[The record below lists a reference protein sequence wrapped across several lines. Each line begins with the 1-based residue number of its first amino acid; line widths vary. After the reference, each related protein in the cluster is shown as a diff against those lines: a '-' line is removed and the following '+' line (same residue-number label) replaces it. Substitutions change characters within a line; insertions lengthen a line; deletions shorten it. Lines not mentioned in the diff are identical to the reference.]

1 MPTTPFTT
9 LRFKIALFITVLLLV
24 TAGIFS
30 FLTVQTMNSR
40 ITDEVTR
47 RAEALCKSTA
57 ALAPYSMLAGD
68 ALGLDNIVAKVKG
81 ANPDVDY
88 VAVTGAAMQTVAHT
102 RVEERG
108 KKLSL
113 APGELISQSSDGTVA
128 YRVKNTSGLF
138 LEIMTPVVYK
148 NIPMGSVVIGI
159 NNSMLQA
166 ARTETRR
173 SILMG
178 FAVVMLL
185 GAGSIVILSS
195 VVARPIKELSL
206 GVEEL
211 KAGRRTKLRIYSHD
225 ELGSLTVSFNQMTE
239 KITRQQD
246 RLSASATELEEA
258 YVSTVKVLSAAI
270 DARDPYTLGHS
281 TRVAKYARQIGEA
294 FGFSHEELE
303 DLEVASLF
311 HDVGKLKTPDALLH
325 KDGPL
330 DTLEHREVANHS
342 EHGAAILSRAPSLQK
357 YIPAV
362 RHHHEWYDGEGYPDR
377 LRGEDIPLHAAI
389 ISVADAFDAMTSVR
403 PYKNS
408 FSRADALDELARCSG
423 TQFHPLVVAVF
434 HSVLEAQPLQTDTL
448 VRRA

>member
-1 MPTTPFTT
+1 MPATPFTT
-9 LRFKIALFITVLLLV
+9 LRFKIALFIIVLLLV

-40 ITDEVTR
+40 ITDEVTK
-47 RAEALCKSTA
+47 RAETLCKSMA
-57 ALAPYSMLAGD
+57 ALAPYSMLSGD
-68 ALGLDNIVAKVKG
+68 VLGMDNIVAKVKG
-81 ANPDVDY
+81 ANPDVEY
-88 VAVTGAAMQTVAHT
+88 VAVTNANMRIVAHT
-102 RVEERG
+102 RVKERG
-108 KKLSL
+108 KKATLS
-113 APGELISQSSDGTVA
+113 PGELISKNSDGTTIYQA
-128 YRVKNTSGLF
+128 KNASGLF
-138 LEIMTPVVYK
+138 LEIMTPIVYK
-148 NIPMGSVVIGI
+148 NIQMGSVIIGI

-166 ARTETRR
+166 ARTETRIR
-173 SILMG
+173 IFKG
-178 FAVVMLL
+178 FAIVILL
-185 GAGSIVILSS
+185 GAGCIVILSS

-225 ELGSLTVSFNQMTE
+225 ELGKLTTSFNQMTE

-246 RLSASATELEEA
+246 RLSTYAAELEEA

-281 TRVAKYARQIGEA
+281 TRVAKLARKIGEA

-330 DTLEHREVANHS
+330 DALEHREVANHS

-357 YIPAV
+357 YIAAV
-362 RHHHEWYDGEGYPDR
+362 RHHHEWYNGEGYPDR

-389 ISVADAFDAMTSVR
+389 IGVADAFDAMTSIR

-423 TQFHPLVVAVF
+423 TQFNPQVVEVF
-434 HSVLEAQPLQTDTL
+434 HKVLDMQLLQTDPFS
-448 VRRA
+448 RRA